1 MAAPIAAV
9 VASARVTGFC
19 GLGAMGYHMAGHIA
33 RKLPGRCIVWTRS
46 TAKAERHALE
56 HGSIAATQ
64 GLSGLA
70 TADVVLLCLPTSV
83 EDAEV
88 AQDLAPHL
96 ARGACI
102 VSCTSGEPTE
112 TKRLATMLIEKWGV
126 NFLDA
131 PVSGGPGGAKA
142 GNLACMLGSN
152 SNEAA
157 ARCSEA
163 LESFTAKLVRTGPAG
178 SGHAV
183 KSINNVLN
191 VAHLMVATEGML
203 ALQKLGVCPEVALSV
218 INASS
223 GRSLQTQERLPKEVL
238 SRKFGYGFKMPLMAK
253 DVRIA
258 EGVMKA
264 GFPEATLLPAVAKLY
279 CEAALEEPDDAD
291 YTQVSCFLERR
302 AGAELRPKR
311 EETPEPKRYKT
322 DAAAHNGALGAA
334 SAASSSQNL
343 RAE

>member
-1 MAAPIAAV
+1 MAAPA
-9 VASARVTGFC
+9 ARVTGFC
-19 GLGAMGYHMAGHIA
+19 GLGAMGYHMAGHIS
-33 RKLPGRCIVWTRS
+33 RKIPGSCIVWNRS
-46 TAKAERHALE
+46 NAKAERHALE
-56 HGSIAATQ
+56 HGSLAATQ
-64 GLSGLA
+64 GLAGLA
-70 TADVVLLCLPTSV
+70 KADVVLMCLPTSA
-83 EDAEV
+83 EDAQV

-126 NFLDA
+126 HLLDA
-131 PVSGGPGGAKA
+131 PVSGGPAGAKA
-142 GNLACMLGSN
+142 GSLACMLGSN
-152 SNEAA
+152 SDEAA
-157 ARCSEA
+157 DRCSEV
-163 LESFTAKLVRTGPAG
+163 LETFTAKLVRTGPAG

-258 EGVMKA
+258 DGVLKA
-264 GFPEATLLPAVAKLY
+264 GFPEATLLPEVARLY
-279 CEAALEEPDDAD
+279 QEAALEEPEEAD
-291 YTQVSCFLERR
+291 YTQISCYLERK

-311 EETPEPKRYKT
+311 EETPEPKQEPKRYKT
-322 DAAAHNGALGAA
+322 DAAADMGALGAA
-334 SAASSSQNL
+334 TAAASAQNL